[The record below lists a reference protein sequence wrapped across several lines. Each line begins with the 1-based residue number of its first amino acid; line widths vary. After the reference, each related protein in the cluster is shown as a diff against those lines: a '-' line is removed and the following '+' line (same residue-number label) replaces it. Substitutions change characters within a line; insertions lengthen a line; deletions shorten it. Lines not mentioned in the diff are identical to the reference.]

1 MMKANRIVYFLFFLL
16 LAGAA
21 HAQVSFEAK
30 LSKKKLGINERLRVD
45 FEMNEDGDNFTPP
58 SFDGFRVVG
67 GPNQAISNSWING
80 KRSYSKT
87 YSYFLA
93 PQAQGNFTIGQA
105 SIEVKGQIYKS
116 PPISVQITAAVD
128 IPKDGNNAD
137 YLASENVHL
146 VAEVSNANPY
156 LNEAITVVY
165 KLYVSNEVSIT
176 SNWREID
183 TPKYADF
190 WSQNIDNQGNFKI
203 YEGKYDGEDY
213 RYVILRTT
221 VLYPQKTGELNIEP
235 LTLDVPIDVRSN
247 RRDLFGRYLMNR
259 VNKTISAGKRTITV
273 KPLPQAGKPDDFGG
287 AVGNFDFKVAA
298 NKTKLDAN
306 ESLELKVTVSG
317 NGNLKLFNLPSVTFP
332 NALEVYEPTRN
343 DNIKTQTS
351 GMTGSVSENYTVVPQ
366 FKGNYPI
373 RPITF
378 SYFDPKT
385 ETYKTLSSQ
394 EILVEVENGPVT
406 ASQDTNSGNQKQA
419 VTLSADQFKY
429 IKLNAN
435 LEPVEK
441 KNFFASTLFWSLMGA
456 PLFAIPLFILIG
468 RKRRERLNDVEGN
481 RLRRVNMLAKK
492 YLSEA
497 KKNLGNKDTFYESL
511 ERALHNYLKA
521 KLTIETSEMSKD
533 RISSLLMER
542 KVGGDTVSEFIG
554 LLKSCEFA
562 RYAGASAGSMQRDY
576 ETAVQSLSNIDKQFQ
591 YTFEG

>member
-1 MMKANRIVYFLFFLL
+1 MKAKKVLYLFIFLL
-16 LAGAA
+16 LGGLVQ
-21 HAQVSFEAK
+21 AQVQFEAK

-45 FEMNEDGDNFTPP
+45 FEMNQDGDNFTAP
-58 SFDGFRVVG
+58 SFEGFRVVG

-87 YSYFLA
+87 YSFFLA

-105 SIEVKGQIYKS
+105 SIEVDGQVYKS
-116 PPISVQITAAVD
+116 PPVSVQVTAAVE

-190 WSQNIDNQGNFKI
+190 WSQNIDNQGNLKI
-203 YEGKYDGEDY
+203 YEGKYNGEDY

-221 VLYPQKTGELNIEP
+221 VLYPQKSGELNIEP

-259 VNKTISAGKRTITV
+259 VNKTISAGNRTISV
-273 KPLPQAGKPDDFGG
+273 KPLPQEGKPDNFTG
-287 AVGNFDFKVAA
+287 AVGNFDFKVTT
-298 NKTKLDAN
+298 NKTTLDAN
-306 ESLELKVTVSG
+306 ESLELNVSVSG
-317 NGNLKLFNLPSVTFP
+317 NGNLKLFDLPKVTFP
-332 NALEVYEPTRN
+332 NSLEVYEPVRS
-343 DNIKTQTS
+343 DNIKTQIS
-351 GMTGSVSENYTVVPQ
+351 GMTGSISSTYTVVPQ
-366 FKGNYPI
+366 FKGNYPL

-394 EILVEVENGPVT
+394 EIVIEVENGPVT
-406 ASQDTNSGNQKQA
+406 SSKDPVATNNKQQ
-419 VTLSADQFKY
+419 VTLDSDQFKY
-429 IKLNAN
+429 IKLDAN
-435 LEPVEK
+435 LEPIEK
-441 KNFFASTLFWSLMGA
+441 ENFFRSKVFWGLLA
-456 PLFAIPLFILIG
+456 VPLLIIPLFILVG

-481 RLRRVNMLAKK
+481 KLRHANLLAKK

-521 KLTIETSEMSKD
+521 KLNIETSEMSKEH
-533 RISSLLMER
+533 ISKLLSER
-542 KVGGDTVSEFIG
+542 KVDAQIISEFIG

-562 RYAGASAGSMQRDY
+562 RYAGTSAGSLQKDY
-576 ETAVQSLSNIDKQFQ
+576 DTAVQLLSSIDKQFK
-591 YTFEG
+591 

>member
-1 MMKANRIVYFLFFLL
+1 MRAKNSLYLLLFLL
-16 LAGAA
+16 LGSFA
-21 HAQVSFEAK
+21 HSQVQFEAK
-30 LSKKKLGINERLRVD
+30 LSKKKLGVNERLRVD
-45 FEMNEDGDNFTPP
+45 FEMNQDGDNFTAP
-58 SFDGFRVVG
+58 SFEGFRVVG

-87 YSYFLA
+87 YSFFLA
-93 PQAQGNFTIGQA
+93 PQRQGNFTIGQA
-105 SIEVKGQIYKS
+105 SIEIDGEIYKS
-116 PPISVQITAAVD
+116 PPVSVQVTAAVD

-203 YEGKYDGEDY
+203 YEGKYNGEDY

-247 RRDLFGRYLMNR
+247 KRDLFGRFLMTR
-259 VNKTISAGKRTITV
+259 VNKTISAGNRTITV
-273 KPLPQAGKPDDFGG
+273 KPLPQQGKPDNFSG
-287 AVGNFDFKVAA
+287 AVGNFSFKVTT

-306 ESLELKVTVSG
+306 ESLELNVTVGG
-317 NGNLKLFNLPSVTFP
+317 NGNLKLFDLPSVTFP
-332 NALEVYEPTRN
+332 NSLEVYEPTRN

-351 GMTGSVSENYTVVPQ
+351 GMTGTVSENYTVVPQ
-366 FKGNYPI
+366 FKGNYPL

-394 EILVEVENGPVT
+394 EIVIEVENGPVT
-406 ASQDTNSGNQKQA
+406 AVKEPTTSNSKQPVA
-419 VTLSADQFKY
+419 LESDQFKY
-429 IKLNAN
+429 IKLDAN
-435 LEPVEK
+435 LEPIK
-441 KNFFASTLFWSLMGA
+441 KENFFKSKLFWGIMVA
-456 PLFAIPLFILIG
+456 PFIVIPLFILIG
-468 RKRRERLNDVEGN
+468 RRRRARLNDVEGN
-481 RLRRVNMLAKK
+481 KLRHANLLAKK
-492 YLSEA
+492 YLGEA
-497 KKNLGNKDTFYESL
+497 KKNLNNKDTFYESL
-511 ERALHNYLKA
+511 ERALHNFLKA
-521 KLTIETSEMSKD
+521 KLNIETSEMSKEH
-533 RISSLLMER
+533 ISKLLGER
-542 KVGGDTVSEFIG
+542 NVNTEVVSQFIG

-562 RYAGASAGSMQRDY
+562 RYAGVSQGSIQKDY
-576 ETAVQSLSNIDKQFQ
+576 DTAVQTLSSIDKQFN
-591 YTFEG
+591 